1 MRAPY
6 SNYIARLSVASFG
19 VIPFVDQRTVLP
31 TLGGLLFEI
40 SELLKLTS
48 ITLDNIIVVTV
59 KSTLARHRIPEV
71 PRRDNGPSM

>member
-40 SELLKLTS
+40 SE
-48 ITLDNIIVVTV
+48 VVEV
-59 KSTLARHRIPEV
+59 DFYYIGPHHRGYREV
-71 PRRDNGPSM
+71 HFCPT